1 MKKTL
6 AISSLWIAIFM
17 VMTIPSEA
25 QLAKSLVGSSYSAAY
40 NAARAKQSGETKQET
55 VSQVATVSQYESRSA
70 IEVDRLSNWAPNYLT
85 VINNYN
91 NMCIEPY
98 RPTLK
103 YMSVVKSI
111 NGMSTEGMEPEEF
124 YRILDQSPTFT
135 LQYTTKSNGVN
146 KDYTETFKKKNGRLL
161 ITSQLMDESAKP
173 STISILADVDVD
185 FFKFNTFDYR
195 LAGDDQLMDK
205 SLMQVFADFL
215 KDKGMKRVTDSP
227 DIYLYVT
234 KDVNNKI
241 ESIYVPKYTTTTNTG
256 DTGVGFSN
264 FLGVKGLNVG
274 GSSGTATT
282 ETKDEGSMKTN
293 VVADAYLEFSVLD
306 AKKLDSKDAP
316 VVWQLTYSEHRT
328 SEIRLLEAVKTW
340 IGGWMNQYPFS
351 EPCVSSMA
359 YTWGV
364 FCNDF
369 ATDPTISD
377 IVEGS
382 KATQFGCKVGDKIK
396 YVKYESND
404 DYSTVYRPGQS
415 FYASKII
422 PTAIMM
428 NVGKSKISKGGLTQ
442 IVNYNYIYK

>member
-1 MKKTL
+1 MNKSIAK
-6 AISSLWIAIFM
+6 ASLWIAAF
-17 VMTIPSEA
+17 MTIAISSETQVRA
-25 QLAKSLVGSSYSAAY
+25 QSGSLYSAAY
-40 NAARAKQSGETKQET
+40 DAAKARQNGKTQQEGA
-55 VSQVATVSQYESRSA
+55 SQVVTASQYESRCA
-70 IEVDRLSNWAPNYLT
+70 IEVDRLSNWAPDYLT

-98 RPTLK
+98 TPTLK
-103 YMSVVKSI
+103 YMSVVTSI
-111 NGMSTEGMEPEEF
+111 NGITTEGMQPEEF
-124 YRILDQSPTFT
+124 YRIIDQSPTFT
-135 LQYTTKSNGVN
+135 LTYMTKTNGVN
-146 KDYTETFKKKNGRLL
+146 KNYTETFKKKNGQLL
-161 ITSQLMDESAKP
+161 ITSQQMNESMKP
-173 STISILADVDVD
+173 STINILSDVDVD

-205 SLMQVFADFL
+205 SIMQVFADFL
-215 KDKGMKRVTDSP
+215 KDKGMKRVTDNP

-241 ESIYVPKYTTTTNTG
+241 ESIYVPKYTTTTSTG
-256 DTGVGFSN
+256 DTGIGISN
-264 FLGVKGLNVG
+264 FLGVSGLNIG
-274 GSSGTATT
+274 GSSGSAQT

-293 VVADAYLEFSVLD
+293 VVADAYLEFSILD
-306 AKKLDSKDAP
+306 AKKLDSKEAP

-340 IGGWMNQYPFS
+340 IGEWMNQYPFN

-369 ATDPTISD
+369 VADPTISD

-396 YVKYESND
+396 YVKYAAND

-415 FYASKII
+415 FYASKLI

-428 NVGKSKISKGGLTQ
+428 NVGKNKISKGGLTQ